1 MDASQ
6 DAEKK
11 FRHLQKKYTLLLQSF
26 CRRNAADIKKL
37 EKAKILLKML
47 QDDYRG

>member
-11 FRHLQKKYTLLLQSF
+11 FRHLQKKYSLLLQSF
-26 CRRNAADIKKL
+26 CRRNASDTKKL
-37 EKAKILLKML
+37 EKEKNLLKML
-47 QDDYRG
+47 QDDYQG